1 MGLGALFEA
10 VGTLL
15 MNYSFREVLLT
26 DYCAG
31 YGGRL
36 MLHNDP
42 FSDSGFKL
50 QIVLLT
56 FAPAFLAAGIYLNLK
71 HL

>member
-1 MGLGALFEA
+1 
-10 VGTLL
+10 
-15 MNYSFREVLLT
+15 
-26 DYCAG
+26 
-31 YGGRL
+31 

-56 FAPAFLAAGIYLNLK
+56 LAPAFFAAGIYLQLK
-71 HL
+71 HLYVALITLL

>member
-1 MGLGALFEA
+1 
-10 VGTLL
+10 
-15 MNYSFREVLLT
+15 
-26 DYCAG
+26 
-31 YGGRL
+31 

-56 FAPAFLAAGIYLNLK
+56 FAPAFFAAGIYLQLK
-71 HL
+71 HLYVVLSFL